1 MNPNFLFL
9 YCETWLSLSCVVSV
23 SSSIILPLVGLSR
36 SPIMLSNVDFP
47 EPELPI
53 IKTNSPRFIVN
64 DTLSSA

>member
-1 MNPNFLFL
+1 
-9 YCETWLSLSCVVSV
+9 VVSV

-36 SPIMLSNVDFP
+36 SPIIFSKVDFP
-47 EPELPI
+47 EPELPT

>member
-1 MNPNFLFL
+1 
-9 YCETWLSLSCVVSV
+9 V